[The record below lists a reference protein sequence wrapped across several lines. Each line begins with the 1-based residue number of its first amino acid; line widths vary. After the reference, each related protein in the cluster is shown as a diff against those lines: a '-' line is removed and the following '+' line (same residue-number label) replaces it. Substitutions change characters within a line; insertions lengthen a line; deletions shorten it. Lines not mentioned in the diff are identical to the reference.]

1 MNIIC
6 IVLLCVFLQ
15 KLLNVYIIF
24 TDPTEKVTIQ
34 VLSQSSTIKE
44 GDNIT
49 LKCSGN
55 GNPPPQEFLFY
66 IPVSPAS
73 LSPCSEIFCIIPSY
87 RHCYMSVYTWFY
99 NKWRKES
106 GATKTEDRH
115 QPLHQTLRT
124 PHLSWQN
131 ILRKPLIPPTPPEG
145 FGGLDLLKIARL
157 HFSSSDILIRR

>member
-6 IVLLCVFLQ
+6 IVLLCGFLQ

-34 VLSQSSTIKE
+34 VLSQSSTVKE

-73 LSPCSEIFCIIPSY
+73 LSLCSEIFCIIPSY
-87 RHCYMSVYTWFY
+87 RHCYVSVYTCFY
-99 NKWRKES
+99 NKWRKEFDV
-106 GATKTEDRH
+106 TKTEDRH
-115 QPLHQTLRT
+115 WPLHQTLWERLIGKIFWKNLSFPP
-124 PHLSWQN
+124 PHLKFFWVW
-131 ILRKPLIPPTPPEG
+131 TY
-145 FGGLDLLKIARL
+145 
-157 HFSSSDILIRR
+157 